1 MMILPTI
8 NLSVPLLL
16 FFFFFFFPM
25 EYEDLKLGP
34 IINRVHT
41 TIFFGF
47 DLVYLQLIIS
57 FCFIYDL
64 PIVTLF

>member
-1 MMILPTI
+1 
-8 NLSVPLLL
+8 
-16 FFFFFFFPM
+16 M